1 VRMKKN
7 IVVIGLLL
15 TLTLSLTAC
24 LFPQAFKASVNI
36 NNNGSFTFAY
46 DGILTFVISRAEKV
60 QSGKLSPRTE
70 KGLKE
75 LGQKLAEDP
84 AFKKVE
90 YQGDSNFLV
99 SYSKKG
105 ALDKP
110 FYFVGKDIRLFSIL
124 PKPGGLVEIKGI
136 KLSKK
141 DISKLEALNLKL
153 DGELTIKTDGEVIE
167 QNATSTPSLFG
178 MWGGYQWKITSL
190 EDAQPKMLIKL
201 K

>member
-1 VRMKKN
+1 
-7 IVVIGLLL
+7 LL
-15 TLTLSLTAC
+15 TLSLSLTAC